1 MFFLGAAE
9 GVAQMAAE
17 RLAVRYPGL
26 RVVGTY
32 SPPRGF
38 EKDKKELEKIENM
51 IKEKEPQILIVGLGC
66 PKQELYIWRNRERL
80 NVPVSLGLGASL
92 DFEAG
97 NIKRAPRW
105 ISELGMEWFYRF
117 LQEPGRLFK
126 RYFVDDLKI
135 LKLILKYR

>member
-1 MFFLGAAE
+1 MNLS
-9 GVAQMAAE
+9 
-17 RLAVRYPGL
+17 
-26 RVVGTY
+26 Y